1 MTNHEMQETKAYKT
15 YLGYATRVTPPKK
28 AQKFKKPT
36 SPKLTIVLVSPEEP
50 IRKSEMALTKKAQ
63 YEEVRKKSLRDFH
76 MTHLSGPGIVTS
88 VPKIKPSITNKG
100 TSAKPGVLDV
110 TEEES
115 TESEAESLGWA
126 EDDSN
131 NDHDSSSEGND
142 QKSDSGDNNTQS
154 DNEKGSDSE
163 YETDENE
170 TGSKFDQEENEKD
183 VEDDEEDRTTSL
195 SKPRPTLLMKK
206 IKPVKNQ
213 RLKIM
218 LKVMRI
224 NEWIILPI
232 SSTMMWIVSAL
243 EKKVAELKKDD
254 LLNIQVT
261 ALVNEHVDSRLGT
274 TRDEFMGYLLASI
287 TARITKQ
294 VKIQL
299 P

>member
-1 MTNHEMQETKAYKT
+1 
-15 YLGYATRVTPPKK
+15 
-28 AQKFKKPT
+28 
-36 SPKLTIVLVSPEEP
+36 
-50 IRKSEMALTKKAQ
+50 
-63 YEEVRKKSLRDFH
+63 

-88 VPKIKPSITNKG
+88 VAKIKPSITNKG

-115 TESEAESLGWA
+115 TESEAESLGWD

-131 NDHDSSSEGND
+131 NDHESSSEGND
-142 QKSDSGDNNTQS
+142 QKSDNGDNNTQS

-170 TGSKFDQEENEKD
+170 TGSEFDQEENEKD
-183 VEDDEEDRTTSL
+183 VEYDEEDRTTSL
-195 SKPRPTLLMKK
+195 SKPRPTLLMKN
-206 IKPVKNQ
+206 IKPMKNQ

-218 LKVMRI
+218 LK
-224 NEWIILPI
+224 NEKIVSPLDVHVHHEVPSDQTPTLLTVPVLVITESSPIYTTVILQSLP
-232 SSTMMWIVSAL
+232 SFTPSPLQSTPTPPLTTEATNPLYVLLNFAFVFQFNNRVSAL
-243 EKKVAELKKDD
+243 ENEVAELKKDD

-294 VKIQL
+294 VEIQL